1 MDDWEVD
8 HIFFDTDEE
17 AALAA
22 PSPAHWLDTSLNR
35 NYDFFG
41 FIASG
46 LRRAN
51 DNALE
56 LRGVP
61 KDASPEVMAHHESW
75 GIDAHSESYMT
86 LSELKKH
93 LFEFALLRD
102 SVDDKYIYSGLKELY
117 DRFPSTDSPD
127 NYRVIFWFDN

>member
-8 HIFFDTDEE
+8 DIFFDTDELNDFGFCFVDE
-17 AALAA
+17 DELEA

-61 KDASPEVMAHHESW
+61 KDASPEVMDHHESW
-75 GIDAHSESYMT
+75 GIDAHSDTTMT
-86 LSELKKH
+86 LSELKQH
-93 LFEFALLRD
+93 HF
-102 SVDDKYIYSGLKELY
+102 
-117 DRFPSTDSPD
+117 
-127 NYRVIFWFDN
+127 